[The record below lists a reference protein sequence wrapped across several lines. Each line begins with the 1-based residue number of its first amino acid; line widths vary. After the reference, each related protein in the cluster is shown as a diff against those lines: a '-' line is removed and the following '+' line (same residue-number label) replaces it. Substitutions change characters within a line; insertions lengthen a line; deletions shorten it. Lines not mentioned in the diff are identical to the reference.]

1 MTMEDIEDLTNN
13 KYSQEVMDQVYMRL
27 GDICQARI
35 FNIQERVDEAEKELI
50 RLCEEDPLLLP
61 TMNYVTS
68 CLKKSKEPSALSLK
82 CYCLIGSTIVEDY
95 EESER
100 LKKEIED
107 SITSS

>member
-1 MTMEDIEDLTNN
+1 MQDIEDITEN
-13 KYSQEVMDQVYMRL
+13 KYSQAVMNQVYMRL

-35 FNIQERVDEAEKELI
+35 FNIQEREAEAEKELI
-50 RLCEEDPLLLP
+50 MLCKGDKFLLP
-61 TMNYVTS
+61 TMEYVID
-68 CLKKSKEPSALSLK
+68 CLRKSKEPSALSLK